1 MSVSKISKINY
12 QTTRKER
19 FGFPMYTMG
28 LNSSMNFINGFML
41 LFFTDYLFL
50 PAAALA
56 VVILGVRAFD
66 AINDPMFGVIF
77 DKVNLKS
84 GKFRPWL
91 RIGMIA
97 VPITTFLIFAIPR
110 GLPMPVSLGLVVLTY
125 VLSDIALTVSST
137 PNLSSISAITTDIN
151 ERTKLVG
158 YIGVADILGMII
170 VSILLIPQIE
180 RIGFRSV
187 AGILA
192 VIAFLAM
199 ITYPMVIKE
208 RNQEKVKSE
217 EHYTV
222 REMFNFIRKNR
233 YLLHF
238 YSFIC
243 IFGIFMIPLANHV
256 ILHGRGSLD
265 YVAIYTAVSIP
276 LLLVV
281 YLTIPIITKKFD
293 RLKLFKGAMIS
304 LIFIMTAMYF
314 GGYTN
319 AFVLGFFFV
328 LRNTVFMASVAL
340 AVTFAADFVE
350 YGNFITGVRQEG
362 LTFSVNTFAI
372 KVMLAASGALAALVL
387 ALIGYDGSLAVQPVE
402 SVERLWLASNGVP
415 IIGLLLGLPLLF
427 RCKFKC
433 SDIQIMADINAGK
446 IDREEGEA
454 LLSRKYEAK

>member
-28 LNSSMNFINGFML
+28 LNSANNFINGFIL

-56 VVILGVRAFD
+56 ILMLSVRTFD
-66 AINDPMFGVIF
+66 AVTDPMFGVIF
-77 DKVNLKS
+77 DKTRLKS
-84 GKFRPWL
+84 GKFKPWL
-91 RIGMIA
+91 RIGVFA
-97 VPITTFLIFAIPR
+97 VPITTFLIFAIPA
-110 GLPMPVSLGLVVLTY
+110 GLPTGTALGLVVLTY
-125 VLSDIALTVSST
+125 VLSDIAITISST
-137 PNLSSISAITTDIN
+137 PNLSSISAITTDVN

-158 YIGVADILGMII
+158 YVGVADILGMI
-170 VSILLIPQIE
+170 VVMILLTPQIE
-180 RIGFRSV
+180 RMGFKPV
-187 AGILA
+187 AAILA
-192 VIAFLAM
+192 VIVFFALM
-199 ITYPMVIKE
+199 TYPLVIKE
-208 RNQEKVKSE
+208 RNQDKIKLEQRYSVQ
-217 EHYTV
+217 
-222 REMFNFIRKNR
+222 EMFRFIVRNK
-233 YLLHF
+233 YMLHF
-238 YSFIC
+238 YGFIC

-256 ILHGRGSLD
+256 ILHGRGTLD
-265 YVAIYTAVSIP
+265 YIAIYTAISIP

-293 RLKLFKGAMIS
+293 RLKLFKGAMIA

-340 AVTFAADFVE
+340 SVTFAADFVE
-350 YGNFITGVRQEG
+350 YGHFVTGVRQEG

-372 KVMLAASGALAALVL
+372 KIMLAASGALAALVL

-402 SVERLWLASNGVP
+402 SVEMLWLASNGVP

-454 LLSRKYEAK
+454 LLSRKY